1 MAKGALGWLTRSRKS
16 DTLCAQGTP
25 KTMATKKRAASRA
38 ASPRP
43 SSKKRTLPPVP
54 HGQHELVIITGI
66 SGAGKASALKTF
78 EDLGYYAVDNLPVG
92 LLLNFADL
100 VRDSAEI
107 ERAALVVD
115 IREGARLDKLPQLLQ
130 SLRSSLKTTVLFL
143 EANEDALLRRYS
155 ETRRPHPLGRK
166 TSVKASLVSERR
178 RLRPVREVADLVV
191 DTTKFNVHE
200 LRNLLT
206 ERFQSAE
213 REQNILISCV
223 SFGFREGVPEDAD
236 LMFDVRF
243 LPNPHF
249 IPKFRPFT
257 GRNPQVA
264 RYILSFPQ
272 TKEFIARIS
281 ELLVYLIPHYIR
293 EGKSYLTIAFGCT
306 GGKHRS
312 VLIAEEVKKRL
323 AKSGYNVKVV
333 HRDSPVGA

>member
-1 MAKGALGWLTRSRKS
+1 MPS
-16 DTLCAQGTP
+16 
-25 KTMATKKRAASRA
+25 KKRAASRGA
-38 ASPRP
+38 NKRLSM
-43 SSKKRTLPPVP
+43 KKRAVP
-54 HGQHELVIITGI
+54 LGSRDQHELVVITGI
-66 SGAGKASALKTF
+66 SGAGKLSALKTF

-130 SLRSSLKTTVLFL
+130 ALRSSLKTTVLFL
-143 EANEDALLRRYS
+143 EANEEALLRRYS

-166 TSVKASLVSERR
+166 NSVKASLLSERR
-178 RLRPVREVADLVV
+178 RLRPVREIADLVV

-213 REQNILISCV
+213 RGQNILISCV
-223 SFGFREGVPEDAD
+223 SFGFRQGVPEDAD

-333 HRDSPVGA
+333 HRDSPVGE

>member
-1 MAKGALGWLTRSRKS
+1 MRPKKSGTSKAIRKKPASKAHFVRPALPR
-16 DTLCAQGTP
+16 D
-25 KTMATKKRAASRA
+25 KR
-38 ASPRP
+38 
-43 SSKKRTLPPVP
+43 
-54 HGQHELVIITGI
+54 ELVIITGI
-66 SGAGKASALKTF
+66 SGAGKLSALKTF
-78 EDLGYYAVDNLPVG
+78 EDLGYYAVDNLPAD
-92 LLLNFADL
+92 LIANFADL
-100 VRDSAEI
+100 VRDSTEI

-115 IREGARLDKLPQLLQ
+115 IREGARVDKLPQLLKA
-130 SLRSSLKTTVLFL
+130 LRGSLKTTVLFL
-143 EANEDALLRRYS
+143 EADEDALLRRYS
-155 ETRRPHPLGRK
+155 ETRRPHPLGRAI
-166 TSVKASLVSERR
+166 SVKASISAERE
-178 RLRPVREVADLVV
+178 RLQPVRAVADLVV

-200 LRNLLT
+200 LRSLLT

-213 REQNILISCV
+213 RKQNLLISCV
-223 SFGFREGVPEDAD
+223 SFGFSKGVPDDAD

-257 GRNPQVA
+257 GRDPKVA

-323 AKSGYNVKVV
+323 GKAGFNVKVV
-333 HRDSPVGA
+333 HRDSPVSG

>member
-1 MAKGALGWLTRSRKS
+1 MATQNRRASRVASTRSPSPKRS
-16 DTLCAQGTP
+16 ARLIPPRTP
-25 KTMATKKRAASRA
+25 
-38 ASPRP
+38 
-43 SSKKRTLPPVP
+43 
-54 HGQHELVIITGI
+54 QELVIITGM
-66 SGAGKASALKTF
+66 SGAGKLSALKTF

-92 LLLNFADL
+92 LISNFADL
-100 VRDSAEI
+100 VRDSKEI

-130 SLRSSLKTTVLFL
+130 ALRSSLKTTVLFL
-143 EANEDALLRRYS
+143 EADEDVLVRRYS
-155 ETRRPHPLGRK
+155 ETRRPHPLGRR
-166 TSVKASLVSERR
+166 TSVKASLRSERQ
-178 RLRPVREVADLVV
+178 RLRPVRAVADLVV
-191 DTTKFNVHE
+191 DTSRFNVHE
-200 LRNLLT
+200 LHGLLA

-213 REQNILISCV
+213 HKQNTLISCV
-223 SFGFREGVPEDAD
+223 SFGFRQGVPEDAD

-249 IPKFRPFT
+249 VPKFRPFT
-257 GRNPQVA
+257 GRNRQVA

-281 ELLVYLIPHYIR
+281 ELLVYLIPHYMR

-323 AKSGYNVKVV
+323 TKAGYNVKVV
-333 HRDSPVGA
+333 HRDSPVSG

>member
-1 MAKGALGWLTRSRKS
+1 
-16 DTLCAQGTP
+16 
-25 KTMATKKRAASRA
+25 MATKKRV
-38 ASPRP
+38 ASPASKRP
-43 SSKKRTLPPVP
+43 SPRKRAPHAPLPRSP
-54 HGQHELVIITGI
+54 HELVIISGI
-66 SGAGKASALKTF
+66 SGAGKGSALKTF
-78 EDLGYYAVDNLPVG
+78 EDLGFYAVDNLPVG
-92 LLLNFADL
+92 LISNFADL
-100 VRDSAEI
+100 VRDSTEI

-130 SLRSSLKTTVLFL
+130 KLRGSLKITVLFL
-143 EANEDALLRRYS
+143 EADEDALLRRYS
-155 ETRRPHPLGRK
+155 ETRRPHPLGRRA
-166 TSVKASLVSERR
+166 SVKASLRSELQ
-178 RLRPVREVADLVV
+178 RLQPVRAIADLVV

-200 LRNLLT
+200 LRHSLT

-213 REQNILISCV
+213 RSHNTLISCV
-223 SFGFREGVPEDAD
+223 SFGFRKGVPEDAD

-249 IPKFRPFT
+249 IPKFRPYT

-272 TKEFIARIS
+272 TKEFITRIS
-281 ELLVYLIPHYIR
+281 GLLVYLIPHYIR

-323 AKSGYNVKVV
+323 AKGGYNVKVV
-333 HRDSPVGA
+333 HRDSPNHSLA

>member
-1 MAKGALGWLTRSRKS
+1 M
-16 DTLCAQGTP
+16 
-25 KTMATKKRAASRA
+25 
-38 ASPRP
+38 
-43 SSKKRTLPPVP
+43 SSKKRATSRAVGKKTAPKTRRDRPSLPRD
-54 HGQHELVIITGI
+54 QHELVIITGM
-66 SGAGKASALKTF
+66 SGAGKLSALKTF
-78 EDLGYYAVDNLPVG
+78 EDLGFYAVDNLPAD
-92 LLLNFADL
+92 LIANFADL
-100 VRDSAEI
+100 VRDSTEI

-115 IREGARLDKLPQLLQ
+115 IREGARVDKLPLLLEG
-130 SLRSSLKTTVLFL
+130 LRGSVKTTVLFL
-143 EANEDALLRRYS
+143 EADDDALLRRYS
-155 ETRRPHPLGRK
+155 ETRRPHPLGRA
-166 TSVKASLVSERR
+166 TSVKASLLDERK
-178 RLRPVREVADLVV
+178 RLQPVRAVADLVV

-200 LRNLLT
+200 LRALLT
-206 ERFQSAE
+206 ERFQSVE
-213 REQNILISCV
+213 RKQSLLISCV
-223 SFGFREGVPEDAD
+223 SFGFSKGVPDDAD

-257 GRNPQVA
+257 GRHPKVA

-323 AKSGYNVKVV
+323 GKAGYNVKVV
-333 HRDSPVGA
+333 HRDSPGSD

>member
-1 MAKGALGWLTRSRKS
+1 MPS
-16 DTLCAQGTP
+16 
-25 KTMATKKRAASRA
+25 KKRSTSRA
-38 ASPRP
+38 ARKSPVTKSHSR
-43 SSKKRTLPPVP
+43 LPALPRD
-54 HGQHELVIITGI
+54 QHELVIITGI
-66 SGAGKASALKTF
+66 SGAGKLSALKTF
-78 EDLGYYAVDNLPVG
+78 EDMGFYAVDNLPAG
-92 LLLNFADL
+92 LISHFADL
-100 VRDSAEI
+100 VRGSTEI

-130 SLRSSLKTTVLFL
+130 ELRGSLKTTVLYL
-143 EANEDALLRRYS
+143 EADEEALLRRYS

-166 TSVKASLVSERR
+166 TSVKASLRAERK
-178 RLRPVREVADLVV
+178 RLQPVRAVADLVV

-200 LRNLLT
+200 LRALLT
-206 ERFQSAE
+206 ERFQSTE
-213 REQNILISCV
+213 RKQNILISCV
-223 SFGFREGVPEDAD
+223 SFGFSKGVPDDAD

-249 IPKFRPFT
+249 IPEFRPFT

-323 AKSGYNVKVV
+323 AKAGFNVKVV
-333 HRDSPVGA
+333 HRDSPN

>member
-1 MAKGALGWLTRSRKS
+1 MPS
-16 DTLCAQGTP
+16 
-25 KTMATKKRAASRA
+25 KKRAPSRA
-38 ASPRP
+38 TRKRT
-43 SSKKRTLPPVP
+43 SSKRRTIGPELP

-92 LLLNFADL
+92 LISNFADL

-115 IREGARLDKLPQLLQ
+115 IREGARMDKLPQLLQ
-130 SLRSSLKTTVLFL
+130 ALRGSLKTTVLFL
-143 EANEDALLRRYS
+143 EADEDALLRRYS
-155 ETRRPHPLGRK
+155 ETRRPHPLGRR
-166 TSVKASLVSERR
+166 TSVKASLRSERH
-178 RLRPVREVADLVV
+178 RLQPVREAADLVV

-200 LRNLLT
+200 LRSLLT

-213 REQNILISCV
+213 RKQNTLISCV
-223 SFGFREGVPEDAD
+223 SFGFRQGVPEDAD

-243 LPNPHF
+243 LPNPHY

-323 AKSGYNVKVV
+323 AKAGYNVKVV
-333 HRDSPVGA
+333 HRDSPLSD